1 MLLLIPCLR
10 ALYLT
15 LYSLETVDENAIETL
30 PVTWPSDKDV
40 EAYPMEANRYAETV
54 RQLTDLSQQRKELR
68 QRVERLRSLQ
78 KTVESF
84 RTTDGV
90 GIQENLVTRDGPV
103 EKELEKMRF
112 LLARVAGRVSTLSD
126 SDVTQDSG
134 QVELK
139 ALTEA
144 RKRHI
149 EEFLADGR
157 VFPS

>member
-1 MLLLIPCLR
+1 
-10 ALYLT
+10 
-15 LYSLETVDENAIETL
+15 
-30 PVTWPSDKDV
+30 
-40 EAYPMEANRYAETV
+40 MEANRYAETV
-54 RQLTDLSQQRKELR
+54 RQLTGLSQQRKELR

-112 LLARVAGRVSTLSD
+112 LLARVAGRVSSLSD
-126 SDVTQDSG
+126 SDATQDSG